1 MKRIFLLLPFILF
14 VPLCSHAQEN
24 VRHEH
29 ASQWM
34 RAVGKG
40 VALPYQYDAE
50 GIRQT
55 AHFGMDTAWD
65 DEGNVRRGTL
75 FIGNDHL
82 STGRISFQ
90 PNYFV
95 DENGELTE
103 SQKSALRSRI
113 NHIKLSGVTDV
124 QMNCD
129 HEAMATTNY
138 QYKGKP
144 EEWYRLI
151 KASVRYAQ
159 SLGINVVTVA
169 PFNEPDYTGWN
180 EGSKDDFRAICQLLS
195 QDADFA
201 NIRISGGNTLNC
213 DRAYE
218 WYNHL

>member
-1 MKRIFLLLPFILF
+1 MKRIILLIPYLLLLPHSL
-14 VPLCSHAQEN
+14 HAQE
-24 VRHEH
+24 VVHHEH

-40 VALPYQYDAE
+40 VALPYQYDAP
-50 GIRQT
+50 GTIHA

-65 DEGNVRRGTL
+65 SEGNVRRGTL

-90 PNYFV
+90 PDYFV

-169 PFNEPDYTGWN
+169 PLRP
-180 EGSKDDFRAICQLLS
+180 SL
-195 QDADFA
+195 
-201 NIRISGGNTLNC
+201 
-213 DRAYE
+213 
-218 WYNHL
+218 